1 MSKQLRRELT
11 SRAFE
16 LVKDK
21 TAATLTV
28 EDYDELAKNAYLEKG
43 NVELLKDIDLISQSK
58 QSSSGPKAGS
68 MKTVRIEP
76 TDTGKATWFRPGS
89 GEVWMVEAVSVV
101 VTSGAS
107 FTCYVTLTIDG
118 VESPITQVLSKSG
131 NTVLLES
138 DFGWPTST
146 SYIDE
151 NVTVSFGIN
160 GSFTDCD
167 ADLILSRRR

>member
-1 MSKQLRRELT
+1 MTKQFSRVKT
-11 SRAFE
+11 SRAFD
-16 LVKDK
+16 LLKGK
-21 TAATLTV
+21 TAGNLSV
-28 EDYDELAKNAYLEKG
+28 DDYDALVSNAYLEKKNMG
-43 NVELLKDIDLISQSK
+43 LLKDIDLISQSK
-58 QSSSGPKAGS
+58 QSASGPKAGS

-76 TDTGKATWFRPGS
+76 SDTGEVEWFSPQA
-89 GEVWMVEAVSVV
+89 GEVWMVEAISVV
-101 VTSGAS
+101 VSSGAS

-118 VESPITQVLSKSG
+118 LESPVTQVVSKSG

-151 NVTVSFGIN
+151 NVTVNFGIN
-160 GSFTDCD
+160 GSFSDCD